1 MGDIIGGPSIAC
13 AMELVFELILIA
25 GIVFF
30 TAWLSVLS
38 NRLHNACDQLAN
50 GDEQLDE
57 IKESVELVAQ
67 ILSRLPEMMPNFALN
82 NSPTDFL
89 KPIVEAFV
97 SNLGGPSPLMTY
109 ETQPRDVGGQYGTRT
124 EKESDTASATTD
136 D

>member
-1 MGDIIGGPSIAC
+1 
-13 AMELVFELILIA
+13 MELVFELLLI
-25 GIVFF
+25 GGLVFF
-30 TAWLSVLS
+30 TAWLSHLAYKLS
-38 NRLHNACDQLAN
+38 AAVDRIEA

-67 ILSRLPEMMPNFALN
+67 ILSKLPEMLPSFHMN

-97 SNLGGPSPLMTY
+97 GNLGGPKPLMSY
-109 ETQPRDVGGQYGTRT
+109 DTQPRDASGQYGTET
-124 EKESDTASATTD
+124 QSSKEAAQAPTD

>member
-1 MGDIIGGPSIAC
+1 MD
-13 AMELVFELILIA
+13 LVFELLLVGGLI
-25 GIVFF
+25 FF
-30 TAWLSVLS
+30 TAWLSLLS
-38 NRLHNACDQLAN
+38 NRMHNSLDRIEN
-50 GDEQLDE
+50 SDVQLDE

-97 SNLGGPSPLMTY
+97 SNLGGPQPLMTY
-109 ETQPRDVGGQYGTRT
+109 ETQTRDAGGQYGTGT
-124 EKESDTASATTD
+124 KEKTDTVASGQTD